1 MKRAVERLVLKLR
14 GIDLNEMEREW
25 REMDEAKRRREAER
39 ERAEAA
45 ARRRYVDM
53 RIQRSRGGG

>member
-39 ERAEAA
+39 KRAEAA